1 MFRGQLKTGFS
12 IAFVALALLVPN
24 PGWCDSGTPSGTD
37 EKAQILDDL
46 ELATQLTAFGRGELA
61 DVTGLKD
68 VKSADALVAAGGILL
83 RIHKKTGG
91 KLLPLKAEVTDESGK
106 PVAAE
111 GEQPSCEEQAEALFD
126 EARALAPANS
136 AAIEA
141 AIKQAKLVP
150 ERGAVG
156 GPRSISRRIGTGK
169 VHTINIDFESQ
180 QPAKVHM
187 QGTGVT
193 QFEVVGQGGKTLWHS
208 KGNYGFYHWTP
219 VGKDSRSITI
229 KVINKGGPPVN
240 YSVMT
245 N

>member
-1 MFRGQLKTGFS
+1 MFKGQLMTGCLM
-12 IAFVALALLVPN
+12 AFLGLTLLVPGS
-24 PGWCDSGTPSGTD
+24 GWSETGTSTGSD
-37 EKAQILDDL
+37 EKMQVLDDL
-46 ELATQLTAFGRGELA
+46 ELASHLTAFGRGELG
-61 DVTGLKD
+61 DVTGVKG

-83 RIHKKTGG
+83 RIHKQTGG
-91 KLLPLKAEVTDESGK
+91 KMQPLKADVTDEAGK
-106 PVAAE
+106 SVAAE
-111 GEQPSCEEQAEALFD
+111 GDQPSYEEQAEALFD
-126 EARALAPANS
+126 EARGAAPANA

-156 GPRSISRRIGTGK
+156 GPRSITRRIGTGK
-169 VHTINIDFESQ
+169 VHTIHIEFESQ
-180 QPAKVHM
+180 QFAKVQM

-219 VGKDSRSITI
+219 VGKDSRSITV
-229 KVINKGGPPVN
+229 KVVNKGGPPVN
-240 YSVMT
+240 YSVLT